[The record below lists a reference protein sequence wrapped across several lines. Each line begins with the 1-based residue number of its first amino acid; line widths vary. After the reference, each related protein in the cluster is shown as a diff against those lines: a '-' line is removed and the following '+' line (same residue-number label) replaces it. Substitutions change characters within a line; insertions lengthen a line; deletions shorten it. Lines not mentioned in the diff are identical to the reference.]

1 MLQSL
6 PHFLLYNNCYILI
19 RAQYDHKSRVTAYTT
34 FLPNF
39 SIFLFE
45 TCGQTPHE
53 TWNMNTTFTRK
64 ETKGEKWKH

>member
-19 RAQYDHKSRVTAYTT
+19 RGQYDHKSRVTAYTT
-34 FLPNF
+34 FPPNF
-39 SIFLFE
+39 PIFLFE

-53 TWNMNTTFTRK
+53 T
-64 ETKGEKWKH
+64 